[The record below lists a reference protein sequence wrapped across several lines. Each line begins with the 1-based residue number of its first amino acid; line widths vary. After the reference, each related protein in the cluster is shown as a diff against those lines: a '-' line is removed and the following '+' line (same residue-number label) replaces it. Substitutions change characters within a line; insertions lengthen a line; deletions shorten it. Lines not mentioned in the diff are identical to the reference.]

1 MKMYRQR
8 KDTLNSF
15 DFYEQLLSGPKLT
28 VRSGV
33 SGKKIKETVKQW
45 DSPEA
50 ASKAYRS
57 NMHKKL
63 KHGFFET
70 EGDANGPILDNPLN
84 LEEPPVDFNERL
96 TLLEQKG
103 LYLYADHGHI
113 YESKDAAPLETLSFL
128 PQNNESSP
136 FDLVKNGILSSET
149 LIDHLKW
156 YREDELEYEYESERE
171 WTESLIEYVAL
182 LRGWKIPDETQK
194 NLGAYRALG
203 SANFIDIGISA
214 RALFEERISDWSI
227 IPLEA
232 PSENSSY
239 TADTIED
246 IRYMDEIETSELGK
260 ICMHSSA
267 KLRAEVCRW
276 LFKDFS
282 VSAYELTTST
292 SFMVLGKPFALKFY
306 VLENLASGAVYAQ
319 FHHMQ
324 VDY

>member
-8 KDTLNSF
+8 KDTLDSF

-57 NMHKKL
+57 NMNKKL

-70 EGDANGPILDNPLN
+70 EGGANGPLLDNPLN
-84 LEEPPVDFNERL
+84 LEEPPVDFKERL

-103 LYLYADHGHI
+103 LYLYANHHHI

-136 FDLVKNGILSSET
+136 FDLVKTGILSSET
-149 LIDHLKW
+149 LIDQLKW
-156 YREDELEYEYESERE
+156 YREFEIGDTSERE
-171 WTESLIEYVAL
+171 WTESLIEELAYEYS
-182 LRGWKIPDETQK
+182 GWKILDETQR

-203 SANFIDIGISA
+203 SANFIEIGISA
-214 RALFEERISDWSI
+214 SALFEERISDWGI

-232 PSENSSY
+232 PSENSSG
-239 TADTIED
+239 TKGAVDEIS
-246 IRYMDEIETSELGK
+246 YMDEVETSELGK

-282 VSAYELTTST
+282 VSAFELTTST
-292 SFMVLGKPFALKFY
+292 NFMVIGRPFALKFY